1 LTPFVSLLRQN
12 RNYRYTWIGQVVSEV
27 GDHFNNIAVF
37 SLAVAATRSGM
48 VIALIFLAR
57 AVPAILAG
65 PLAGVVLDRQD
76 RKRVM
81 IASDLIRGIVA
92 AGFMLIDKDHPDV
105 RLLYLFSALL
115 MLASPFF
122 TAGRASI
129 LPSIATDEELHTANS
144 LTQTTQWTTLTL
156 GALLAGS
163 SVAAFGYHRAFFL
176 NSLSFFFSAW
186 CISRLFLP
194 GLGFRPPKRAL
205 TENEVVRPWHEYAE
219 GLRYVRSVPLI
230 LGLLLVNVGWA
241 TGGGA
246 AQILFTVFG
255 EMVFNKGP
263 AGLGMIWGF
272 AGVGLLCGGAIAY
285 TYGRTLNFEN
295 YKRAIM
301 LCYVV
306 HGGAYVA
313 FSQMTSFPWA
323 LFFIALSR
331 AGVGMSSVLNMSQL
345 LRIVP
350 SEFRGRVFSTLESV
364 TWSVMMVSMLLAGA
378 ASQPY
383 DPRTARTIGAVAGI
397 LSSTTAIF
405 WGVAHWTGHLPEP
418 VRQGVEPEE
427 IEIHGEPTV

>member
-1 LTPFVSLLRQN
+1 M
-12 RNYRYTWIGQVVSEV
+12 GQVVSEI
-27 GDHFNNIAVF
+27 GDHFNNVAVF
-37 SLAVAATRSGM
+37 ALALHITHSGLVVSGIM
-48 VIALIFLAR
+48 LAR
-57 AVPAILAG
+57 AVPAVLAG
-65 PLAGVVLDRQD
+65 PLAGVVLDRLD

-92 AGFMLIDKDHPDV
+92 AGFIFTANHPNPRV
-105 RLLYLFSALL
+105 LYLLSALL

-129 LPSIATDEELHTANS
+129 LPSIATREELHAANS

-163 SVAAFGYHRAFFL
+163 SVAAFGYRWAFFF
-176 NSLSFFFSAW
+176 NSLSFFISAL

-194 GLGFRPPKRAL
+194 GRGFRPPSRAL
-205 TENEVVRPWHEYAE
+205 TETEVVRPWHEYVE
-219 GLRYVRSVPLI
+219 GLRYVRGVPLI
-230 LGLLLVNVGWA
+230 LGLLLINVGWA

-255 EMVFNKGP
+255 EMVFNRGP

-272 AGVGLLCGGAIAY
+272 AGLGLLCGGALAY
-285 TYGRTLNFEN
+285 TIGRKLGFEN
-295 YKRAIM
+295 YKRAIVV
-301 LCYVV
+301 CYVV
-306 HGGAYVA
+306 HGGAYVL
-313 FSQMTSFPWA
+313 FSQMRSFPLA
-323 LFFIALSR
+323 LLFIALSR

-345 LRIVP
+345 LRMVP
-350 SEFRGRVFSTLESV
+350 SEFRGRVFSTMESV

-378 ASQPY
+378 ASQSWNP
-383 DPRTARTIGAVAGI
+383 RTIGAVAGI